1 MKLQGTILVICLFS
15 FSVSCKHETLVVPG
29 PAASKICFQQEVLPL
44 FQTYCSR
51 TQGGCHDAGNPRVSL
66 VDYSGIIRGIKPFD
80 AKGSWFYNDIGKG
93 MPPYGEPQLSESQLK
108 IIEQWI
114 NEGAKET
121 SCAPG
126 NCDSSQVGYRNN
138 VELIFAS
145 YCNGCHGNDHPQ
157 AGLQLSTYEMAKAT
171 IKADTALFLHA
182 IQFSSAPQKNMPPF
196 GKLPD
201 CELNKLENWVLKG
214 MPY

>member
-1 MKLQGTILVICLFS
+1 MK
-15 FSVSCKHETLVVPG
+15 
-29 PAASKICFQQEVLPL
+29 
-44 FQTYCSR
+44 
-51 TQGGCHDAGNPRVSL
+51 
-66 VDYSGIIRGIKPFD
+66 GIKPFD
-80 AKGSWFYNDIGKG
+80 AKGSWFYNDISKG
-93 MPPYGEPQLSESQLK
+93 MPPYAEPQLSVSQLK

-121 SCAPG
+121 TCAPG

-157 AGLQLSTYEMAKAT
+157 AGLQLSNYEMAKAT
-171 IKADTALFLHA
+171 INADTALFLRA

-201 CELNKLENWVLKG
+201 CELNKLENWVLNG